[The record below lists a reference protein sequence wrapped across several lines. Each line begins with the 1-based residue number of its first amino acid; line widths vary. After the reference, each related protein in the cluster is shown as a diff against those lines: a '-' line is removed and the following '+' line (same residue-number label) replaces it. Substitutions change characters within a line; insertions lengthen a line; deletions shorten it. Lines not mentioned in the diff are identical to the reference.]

1 MANPQELLNSSGF
14 GTWLRTN
21 VGSWLSDPS
30 DTEKTP
36 IDDISSSSNTEDK
49 NDWRVRLSIPPAWG
63 KGAGTIEGREYESLE
78 PLFKTSGF
86 IFPYTPTIMMQH
98 TATYDTIKPTH
109 SNYPFLTYQNS
120 SVEAFT
126 IAGDF
131 LIENEMEGRYWTAAL
146 HYLRSVTKMGYG
158 DDDFNCA
165 PPPVVKLNGYGPHIF
180 KDVPVVVQ
188 SFNIELP
195 NDVDYI
201 MVRQEKGDTEVKTWV
216 PTRSNIAVNVH
227 TAYSR
232 RKVSTFSLEKFANG
246 SYLNTDKGFI

>member
-21 VGSWLSDPS
+21 VGSWISDPS
-30 DTEKTP
+30 DTQKAAPEE
-36 IDDISSSSNTEDK
+36 IDSSSDSD
-49 NDWRVRLSIPPAWG
+49 DWRVRLSIPIAWG
-63 KGAGTIEGREYESLE
+63 KKVGTIEGREYESLE
-78 PLFKTSGF
+78 PLFKTNGF

-131 LIENEMEGRYWTAAL
+131 LIENELEGRYWAAAL

-158 DDDFNCA
+158 NDDFNGS

-201 MVRQEKGDTEVKTWV
+201 MIRQAQNQDKEAKTWI

-232 RKVSTFSLEKFANG
+232 RKVSTFSLEAFANG
-246 SYLNTDKGFI
+246 SYLNGDKGFI

>member
-1 MANPQELLNSSGF
+1 
-14 GTWLRTN
+14 
-21 VGSWLSDPS
+21 
-30 DTEKTP
+30 
-36 IDDISSSSNTEDK
+36 
-49 NDWRVRLSIPPAWG
+49 
-63 KGAGTIEGREYESLE
+63 
-78 PLFKTSGF
+78 
-86 IFPYTPTIMMQH
+86 
-98 TATYDTIKPTH
+98 
-109 SNYPFLTYQNS
+109 LTYQNS

-131 LIENEMEGRYWTAAL
+131 LIENEMEGRYWTSAL

-158 DDDFNCA
+158 DDNFNGA

-201 MVRQEKGDTEVKTWV
+201 MIRDEIHNDVKTWV

-232 RKVSTFSLEKFANG
+232 RKVSTFSLQAFADG
-246 SYLNTDKGFI
+246 SYLTGDKGFI